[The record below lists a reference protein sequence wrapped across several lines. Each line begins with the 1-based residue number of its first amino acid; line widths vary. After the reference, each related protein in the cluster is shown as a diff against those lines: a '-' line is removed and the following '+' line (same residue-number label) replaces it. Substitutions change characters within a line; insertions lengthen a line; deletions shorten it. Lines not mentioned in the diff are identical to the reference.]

1 MELVF
6 DDNLIT
12 GNELIDTQ
20 HKELISR
27 ISRFVASCEAGEQNK
42 VQAIKMLDYMMDYT
56 EFHFAEEEKLQESVG
71 YPELAKHREK
81 HEEFK
86 NNLKELEAFL
96 DEAEGPTDAFV
107 EQVKKNVVDWLFNH
121 IKAFDRSV
129 AEFIFLT
136 DNPDRL

>member
-42 VQAIKMLDYMMDYT
+42 VQAIKMLDYMMRWCS
-56 EFHFAEEEKLQESVG
+56 EIRLRAGRHWCVSSHLSEESSCS
-71 YPELAKHREK
+71 AW
-81 HEEFK
+81 
-86 NNLKELEAFL
+86 A
-96 DEAEGPTDAFV
+96 
-107 EQVKKNVVDWLFNH
+107 
-121 IKAFDRSV
+121 
-129 AEFIFLT
+129 
-136 DNPDRL
+136 